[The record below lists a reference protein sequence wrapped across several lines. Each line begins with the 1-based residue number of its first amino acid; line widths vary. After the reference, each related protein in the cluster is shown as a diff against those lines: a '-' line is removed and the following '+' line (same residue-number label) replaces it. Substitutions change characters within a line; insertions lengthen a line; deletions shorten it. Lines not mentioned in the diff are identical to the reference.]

1 MNFDWFSPILVII
14 AAIIGAVVSQRLT
27 ADNEAI
33 ILCWQDFL
41 ALDADFKY
49 INEHKN
55 KNDLNSKK
63 IKIKI

>member
-1 MNFDWFSPILVII
+1 MNFDWFSPILGII

-27 ADNEAI
+27 GDNEAI

-41 ALDADFKY
+41 ALDTDFKY

-55 KNDLNSKK
+55 KNDVNSKK
-63 IKIKI
+63 I